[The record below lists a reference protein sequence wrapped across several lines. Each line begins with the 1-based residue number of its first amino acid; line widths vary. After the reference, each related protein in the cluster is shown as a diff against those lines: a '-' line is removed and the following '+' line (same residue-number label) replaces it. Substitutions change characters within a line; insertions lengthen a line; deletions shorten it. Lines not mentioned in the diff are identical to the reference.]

1 MSQPVIRVEGLGKR
15 YRLGQR
21 ARHTALRNL
30 LGDALRVP
38 IARLARSKNGP
49 KTTSIKDLAGTE
61 GGIGA
66 NNISSRDA
74 IGRGPRFIWALKD
87 INFEVVQGEV
97 VGLVGRNGAG
107 KSTLLKILARITRP
121 TEGYAEIRGR
131 VGSLL
136 EVGTGFHGELSGREN
151 VYMSGAILGMRKEEI
166 DRKFDEIVAFS
177 EVERFLDTSLKHY
190 SSGMQM
196 RLAFAV
202 AAHLEPEILLVDE
215 VLAVGDAAF
224 QKKCLGKMSDVAR
237 QGRTIIFV
245 SHNMTALRKLCP
257 HAIRIEGGRIVESGN
272 SDDVVNHY
280 LQRNMDADLKC
291 GWDDPQTAPG
301 DERVR
306 LRSVRVIPQSAS
318 DGPIT
323 VHTPL
328 RIEFIYWNYVP
339 DAVLNV
345 SMILNNAEEVCVFA
359 SASDFSPR
367 PAGLVRHTV
376 TIPGDLLNAGS
387 YYINMIIVKD
397 ASIGLLFQNNLVG
410 FEVLEGEIVGN
421 WYGKLP
427 GAMRPKLC
435 WESETVKSSEFA
447 VSTDRSV

>member
-15 YRLGQR
+15 YRIGQR

-30 LGDALRVP
+30 LGDVLRAP
-38 IARLARSKNGP
+38 IALLARSKNGP
-49 KTTSIKDLAGTE
+49 KSKMVNDLAGT
-61 GGIGA
+61 GAGIGA
-66 NNISSRDA
+66 NNVSSLDA
-74 IGRGPRFIWALKD
+74 TGRGPRFIWALKD
-87 INFEVVQGEV
+87 INFEVAQGEV

-121 TEGYAEIRGR
+121 TEGYAEICGR

-136 EVGTGFHGELSGREN
+136 EVGTGFHSELSGREN

-237 QGRTIIFV
+237 HGRTIIFV
-245 SHNMTALRKLCP
+245 SHNMAALRKLCP
-257 HAIRIEGGRIVESGN
+257 HAIRIEGGQIVESGN

-291 GWDDPQTAPG
+291 EWNDPQTAPG

-306 LRSVRVIPQSAS
+306 LRSVRVIPQSDS
-318 DGPIT
+318 DDPIT

-328 RIEFIYWNYVP
+328 RVEFIYWNYVP
-339 DAVLNV
+339 DTVLNV

-367 PAGLVRHTV
+367 SAGLVRHTV

-397 ASIGLLFQNNLVG
+397 ASVGLLFQNNVVG

-435 WESETVKSSEFA
+435 WESEAVQSSDFA